1 MSNSSTIDVGDLSA
15 TVNKILDKY
24 GDNVRKATGELIKKV
39 AKEAKDDVK
48 NGAPVRTGRYKK
60 SWSVKIEEGSA
71 GLYTIAT
78 VHSRDRYQ
86 IAHLLEKGHAKRGG
100 GRVAGHPHI
109 KPAEETAI
117 EKVQEGVKEIAQE
130 GG

>member
-15 TVNKILDKY
+15 T
-24 GDNVRKATGELIKKV
+24 GDNVRKATGELIKKA

-71 GLYTIAT
+71 GLYTVAT

-100 GRVAGHPHI
+100 GRVPGRAHI
-109 KPAEETAI
+109 KPAEEAAV
-117 EKVQEGVKEIAQE
+117 EKVQEGVEEIAQKGE
-130 GG
+130 